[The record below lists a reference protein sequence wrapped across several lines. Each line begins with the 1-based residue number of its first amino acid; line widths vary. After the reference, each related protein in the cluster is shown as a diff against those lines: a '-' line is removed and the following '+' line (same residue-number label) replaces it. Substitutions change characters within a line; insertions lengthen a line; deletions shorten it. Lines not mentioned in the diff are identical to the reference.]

1 MNTTLADTWFSRFI
15 RLRDSDNNGIGRCST
30 CGRIGHV
37 KTMDNGHYIKRQH
50 QAVRFS
56 EVNCNL
62 QCKHCNNFEQGNDVK
77 FREYLVKKHGEKNV
91 LLLEASKRTTTKRS
105 ANDIKLIAA
114 YYKKENEKLLKEKGI
129 VKWW

>member
-91 LLLEASKRTTTKRS
+91 LLLEASKRDTTKRS

>member
-1 MNTTLADTWFSRFI
+1 MKTTLADTWFSRFI